1 MAGLLSFLSDINVK
15 AGGQPTGPLAS
26 LGSSDYNM
34 GTYRYPSDL
43 SASDKGHYMLININ
57 EQRLTSYPG
66 IGTNGTPTAILNN
79 LNLGSSA
86 AGAVNVLQTVG
97 SGIKEAGSFGSYL
110 GNQILNISGIR
121 SGIDSLKSTTV
132 GGAVVG
138 AASSSFNILGEIG
151 DRLQNGS
158 IRAEKRITTTIALY
172 MPDTLVFD
180 HHQGY
185 NKIESGGSL
194 FAAAASL
201 APSTVDLYKNG
212 NMTPEQK
219 GAQFARNVSPF
230 IASMLS
236 KSAGGLAQVAFS
248 QAFGVVQNPMLEVL
262 YSSPDFRTFRFD
274 FQFYPRSEAESKEVQ
289 NIIKEL
295 RFHQAPEVAQ
305 GGTGGFFMI
314 PPSEFDITFYY
325 SGQENPNIPKIST
338 CVLENLTI
346 DYAPNGFSAY
356 EVPGQGA
363 TLGGTGM
370 PVAIRLSL
378 QFRET
383 EIVTKASIK
392 GTPTMARSGTG
403 FGDDSGEEYT
413 TDSLGNTFK
422 NGTLYRAAEV
432 EGD

>member
-1 MAGLLSFLSDINVK
+1 
-15 AGGQPTGPLAS
+15 
-26 LGSSDYNM
+26 
-34 GTYRYPSDL
+34 
-43 SASDKGHYMLININ
+43 
-57 EQRLTSYPG
+57 
-66 IGTNGTPTAILNN
+66 
-79 LNLGSSA
+79 
-86 AGAVNVLQTVG
+86 
-97 SGIKEAGSFGSYL
+97 
-110 GNQILNISGIR
+110 
-121 SGIDSLKSTTV
+121 
-132 GGAVVG
+132 
-138 AASSSFNILGEIG
+138 
-151 DRLQNGS
+151 
-158 IRAEKRITTTIALY
+158 

-201 APSTVDLYKNG
+201 APSTVDLYKDG

-338 CVLENLTI
+338 CVLETLTI

-403 FGDDSGEEYT
+403 FGDDSIEQYT
-413 TDSLGNTFK
+413 TDTLGNTFK